1 MFARNTC
8 CTSEAEG
15 KEAGKLLSRTA
26 TPGCPLWFQQG
37 ESGQPRVAV
46 LLESKTA
53 LPPGSRE
60 AGSENHFRGKL
71 RDMKIASLLPS
82 ATEIL
87 FALGLG
93 DEVAGV
99 SHECD
104 FPAEARSKPVLIK
117 SRISH
122 TECAAAI
129 DRQVREFLERGES
142 LYSVDF
148 ELLRAIEPDVIV
160 TQDLCHV
167 CAATPDD
174 LGAALAHL
182 QCQPRVVTLNPH
194 SLADVCAD
202 IRTVGEA
209 TGRAE
214 QANTLVA
221 EFEKEIANVERSVAG
236 LDQPRVLCL
245 EWLDPPYVA
254 GHWVPEMVE
263 RAGGVDVLGHQ
274 GKPSFRVDWEVVVAT
289 RPEVVV
295 IMPCGYSLAAAD
307 ADFRNLSLPQGWKD
321 LPAVRDG
328 RVFVVEA
335 SGYFSRPGPRLA
347 AGLRVLAGA
356 IHSGKQDRLLPFE
369 SEALLA
375 RVATAG

>member
-1 MFARNTC
+1 
-8 CTSEAEG
+8 
-15 KEAGKLLSRTA
+15 
-26 TPGCPLWFQQG
+26 
-37 ESGQPRVAV
+37 
-46 LLESKTA
+46 
-53 LPPGSRE
+53 
-60 AGSENHFRGKL
+60 
-71 RDMKIASLLPS
+71 MKICSLLPS

-93 DEVAGV
+93 DQVAGV

-104 FPAEARSKPVLIK
+104 FPPEARSKPVLIK

-122 TECAAAI
+122 TESAAAI
-129 DRQVREFLERGES
+129 DRQVREFLARGES

-148 ELLRAIEPDVIV
+148 ELLSEIEPDLIV

-182 QCQPRVVTLNPH
+182 QRQPRVVTLNPH

-202 IRTVGEA
+202 IRAVGEA
-209 TGRAE
+209 TGCAE
-214 QANTLVA
+214 QASAVVA
-221 EFEKEIANVERSVAG
+221 EFESGVANVERSVAG
-236 LDQPRVLCL
+236 LDRPCVLCL

-263 RAGGVDVLGHQ
+263 RAGGIDVLGHE
-274 GKPSFRVDWEVVVAT
+274 GKPSFRVDWEAVSAT
-289 RPEVVV
+289 RPEVIL
-295 IMPCGYSLAAAD
+295 IMPCGYTLAAAQNELRD
-307 ADFRNLSLPQGWKD
+307 LPLPPGWND

-328 RVFVVEA
+328 RVFAVEA

-347 AGLRVLAGA
+347 AGLEILAGA
-356 IHSGKQDRLLPFE
+356 IHAGKQNRPPLFE
-369 SEALLA
+369 SVALLA
-375 RVATAG
+375 QVAAAG

>member
-1 MFARNTC
+1 
-8 CTSEAEG
+8 
-15 KEAGKLLSRTA
+15 
-26 TPGCPLWFQQG
+26 
-37 ESGQPRVAV
+37 
-46 LLESKTA
+46 
-53 LPPGSRE
+53 
-60 AGSENHFRGKL
+60 
-71 RDMKIASLLPS
+71 MKICSLLPS

-93 DEVAGV
+93 EQVAGV

-104 FPAEARSKPVLIK
+104 FPPEARSKPVLIK

-122 TECAAAI
+122 TESAAAI

-148 ELLRAIEPDVIV
+148 EMLRAIEPDLIV

-182 QCQPRVVTLNPH
+182 ERQPRVVTLNPH

-202 IRTVGEA
+202 IRAVGEA

-214 QANTLVA
+214 QAKAVVA
-221 EFEKEIANVERSVAG
+221 EFERGITNVERSVAG
-236 LDQPRVLCL
+236 LDRPRVLCL

-263 RAGGVDVLGHQ
+263 RAGGVDVLGRQ
-274 GKPSFRVDWEVVVAT
+274 GKPSYRVEWETVLAA
-289 RPEVVV
+289 RPEVIFVL
-295 IMPCGYSLAAAD
+295 PCGYSLATAEAEL
-307 ADFRNLSLPQGWKD
+307 RNLSLPPGWND

-347 AGLRVLAGA
+347 AGMEIFAAA
-356 IHSGKQDRLLPFE
+356 IHAGKQKRILPFE
-369 SEALLA
+369 SEELIT
-375 RVATAG
+375 RVSAAGV

>member
-1 MFARNTC
+1 MLTR
-8 CTSEAEG
+8 G
-15 KEAGKLLSRTA
+15 KNR
-26 TPGCPLWFQQG
+26 
-37 ESGQPRVAV
+37 
-46 LLESKTA
+46 
-53 LPPGSRE
+53 
-60 AGSENHFRGKL
+60 FRGKL
-71 RDMKIASLLPS
+71 RGMKICSLLPS

-104 FPAEARSKPVLIK
+104 FPAEAKSKPILIR

-122 TECAAAI
+122 TENAAAI

-148 ELLRAIEPDVIV
+148 EKLRATEPDLIV

-174 LGAALAHL
+174 LSAALAHL
-182 QCQPRVVTLNPH
+182 ERQPQIVTLNPH

-202 IRTVGEA
+202 IRAVGEA
-209 TGRAE
+209 TGRSE
-214 QANTLVA
+214 QANALVA
-221 EFEKEIANVERSVAG
+221 EFERGIANVEQSVAG
-236 LDQPRVLCL
+236 LDRPRVLCL

-263 RAGGVDVLGHQ
+263 RAGGVDVLGHA
-274 GKPSFRVDWEVVVAT
+274 GNPSFRLDSETALAA
-289 RPEVVV
+289 RPDVIV
-295 IMPCGYSLAAAD
+295 IMPCGYTLAAAE
-307 ADFRNLSLPQGWKD
+307 AELRGLPLPHGWND

-347 AGLRVLAGA
+347 GGMAVLAGA
-356 IHSGKQDRLLPFE
+356 IHAVKQKTNLPFE
-369 SEALLA
+369 SEELVA
-375 RVATAG
+375 RIAIASR

>member
-1 MFARNTC
+1 LKNSKKFASNICFISNAILYDSHSWLCGAAR
-8 CTSEAEG
+8 AWR
-15 KEAGKLLSRTA
+15 KRTA
-26 TPGCPLWFQQG
+26 KSGCPTTPHPTEL
-37 ESGQPRVAV
+37 
-46 LLESKTA
+46 
-53 LPPGSRE
+53 RE
-60 AGSENHFRGKL
+60 GLRQKKKDQFRGKL
-71 RDMKIASLLPS
+71 RGMKICSLLPS

-93 DEVAGV
+93 EQVAGV

-104 FPAEARSKPVLIK
+104 FPPEARSKPVLIK

-122 TECAAAI
+122 TQSAAAI

-148 ELLRAIEPDVIV
+148 EVLRAIEPDLIV

-182 QCQPRVVTLNPH
+182 QQQPRVVTLNPH

-202 IRTVGEA
+202 IRAVGDA
-209 TGRAE
+209 TGRPE
-214 QANTLVA
+214 QADAVVA
-221 EFEKEIANVERSVAG
+221 EFDRAVANVERSVAG
-236 LDQPRVLCL
+236 LDRPRVLCL

-274 GKPSFRVDWEVVVAT
+274 GKPSFRVEWEAVLAA
-289 RPEVVV
+289 RPEVIVV
-295 IMPCGYSLAAAD
+295 MPCGYSLAAAEKE
-307 ADFRNLSLPQGWKD
+307 FRGLPLPPGWSG

-347 AGLRVLAGA
+347 AGLGVLAEA
-356 IHSGKQDRLLPFE
+356 IHSGKQTRPLPFE

-375 RVATAG
+375 RVAAAS

>member
-1 MFARNTC
+1 
-8 CTSEAEG
+8 
-15 KEAGKLLSRTA
+15 
-26 TPGCPLWFQQG
+26 
-37 ESGQPRVAV
+37 
-46 LLESKTA
+46 
-53 LPPGSRE
+53 
-60 AGSENHFRGKL
+60 
-71 RDMKIASLLPS
+71 MKICSLLPS

-93 DEVAGV
+93 GQVTGV

-104 FPAEARSKPVLIK
+104 FPPEARSKLVLIK
-117 SRISH
+117 SRITH
-122 TECAAAI
+122 KENAAAI
-129 DRQVREFLERGES
+129 DQQVREFLERGES

-148 ELLRAIEPDVIV
+148 ELLRAIEPDLIV

-182 QCQPRVVTLNPH
+182 ERQPRVVTLNPH

-202 IRTVGEA
+202 IRALGEA

-214 QANTLVA
+214 QANVVVA
-221 EFEKEIANVERSVAG
+221 EFEKGIANVERSVTG
-236 LDQPRVLCL
+236 LDRPRVLCL

-263 RAGGVDVLGHQ
+263 RAGGIDVLGHQ
-274 GKPSFRVDWEVVVAT
+274 GKPSFRVDWETVLAA
-289 RPEVVV
+289 RPEVIV
-295 IMPCGYSLAAAD
+295 IMPCGYSLAAAE
-307 ADFRNLSLPQGWKD
+307 AEFRNLPLPHGWKD

-328 RVFVVEA
+328 HVFVVEA

-347 AGLRVLAGA
+347 AGMAVLAGA
-356 IHSGKQDRLLPFE
+356 IHAGKQNHVPTFE
-369 SEALLA
+369 TEALLA
-375 RVATAG
+375 RVASAG

>member
-1 MFARNTC
+1 
-8 CTSEAEG
+8 
-15 KEAGKLLSRTA
+15 
-26 TPGCPLWFQQG
+26 
-37 ESGQPRVAV
+37 
-46 LLESKTA
+46 
-53 LPPGSRE
+53 
-60 AGSENHFRGKL
+60 
-71 RDMKIASLLPS
+71 MKICSLLPS
-82 ATEIL
+82 GTEIL

-93 DEVAGV
+93 DQVAGV

-104 FPAEARSKPVLIK
+104 FPAEGRSKPVLIK

-122 TECAAAI
+122 TESAAAI
-129 DRQVREFLERGES
+129 DRQVREFLARGES

-148 ELLRAIEPDVIV
+148 ELLRAIEPDLIV

-174 LGAALAHL
+174 LGTALAHL
-182 QCQPRVVTLNPH
+182 QRQPRVVTLNPH

-209 TGRAE
+209 TERVE
-214 QANTLVA
+214 QANALVD
-221 EFEKEIANVERSVAG
+221 EFERGIATVERSVAG
-236 LDQPRVLCL
+236 LDRPRVLCL

-274 GKPSFRVDWEVVVAT
+274 GKPSFRVDWEMVLAG
-289 RPEVVV
+289 RPEVIV
-295 IMPCGYSLAAAD
+295 IMPCGYSLAAAE
-307 ADFRNLSLPQGWKD
+307 AEFRKLPLPRGWKD
-321 LPAVRDG
+321 LPAVRDD

-347 AGLRVLAGA
+347 AGLGVLTDA
-356 IHSGKQDRLLPFE
+356 IHAGRQKNLPPFE

-375 RVATAG
+375 RVAAAG

>member
-1 MFARNTC
+1 M
-8 CTSEAEG
+8 
-15 KEAGKLLSRTA
+15 
-26 TPGCPLWFQQG
+26 
-37 ESGQPRVAV
+37 
-46 LLESKTA
+46 
-53 LPPGSRE
+53 
-60 AGSENHFRGKL
+60 
-71 RDMKIASLLPS
+71 LPS

-93 DEVAGV
+93 DQVAGV

-104 FPAEARSKPVLIK
+104 FPQEARTKPVLIK
-117 SRISH
+117 SRILH
-122 TECAAAI
+122 TESAAAI

-148 ELLRAIEPDVIV
+148 ELLRAIEPDIIV

-182 QCQPRVVTLNPH
+182 ERQPRIVTLNPH

-202 IRTVGEA
+202 IRAVGDA
-209 TGRAE
+209 TGCSERSDVV
-214 QANTLVA
+214 VA
-221 EFEKEIANVERSVAG
+221 EFDKEIANVERSVLG
-236 LDQPRVLCL
+236 LHRPRVLCL

-263 RAGGVDVLGHQ
+263 RAGGVDVLGHP
-274 GKPSFRVDWEVVVAT
+274 GKPSFRVDWEIALLA
-289 RPEVVV
+289 RPEVIVV
-295 IMPCGYSLAAAD
+295 MPCGYRLAAAE
-307 ADFRNLSLPQGWKD
+307 AEFRSLPLPHGWND

-347 AGLRVLAGA
+347 HGLAVLAGA
-356 IHSGKQDRLLPFE
+356 IHAGSQNRELRFE
-369 SEALLA
+369 SNEFIA
-375 RVATAG
+375 RVAAAGR

>member
-1 MFARNTC
+1 MAVPAQFR
-8 CTSEAEG
+8 
-15 KEAGKLLSRTA
+15 
-26 TPGCPLWFQQG
+26 QG
-37 ESGQPRVAV
+37 ENGQPGVAV
-46 LLESKTA
+46 LLKSQMNP
-53 LPPGSRE
+53 PPGNKE
-60 AGSENHFRGKL
+60 TGIENHFRGKL
-71 RDMKIASLLPS
+71 RDMKICSLLPS

-93 DEVAGV
+93 DQVAGV

-104 FPAEARSKPVLIK
+104 FPPEAKSKTILIK
-117 SRISH
+117 SRITH
-122 TECAAAI
+122 TESAAAI

-142 LYSVDF
+142 LYSVNF
-148 ELLRAIEPDVIV
+148 ELLRAIEPDLIV

-182 QCQPRVVTLNPH
+182 ERQPRVVTLNPH

-209 TGRAE
+209 TGRIA
-214 QANTLVA
+214 QADTVIA
-221 EFEKEIANVERSVAG
+221 EFEKGIVAVERSVAG
-236 LDQPRVLCL
+236 LGRPRVLCL

-263 RAGGVDVLGHQ
+263 RAGGADVLGLA
-274 GKPSFRVDWEVVVAT
+274 GKPSFRVEWEAAIAA
-289 RPEVVV
+289 RPEVIV
-295 IMPCGYSLAAAD
+295 IMPCGYSLAEAEAE
-307 ADFRNLSLPQGWKD
+307 FRELALPAGWND
-321 LPAVRDG
+321 LPAARDG

-347 AGLRVLAGA
+347 GGVRVLAEA
-356 IHSGKQDRLLPFE
+356 IHAGKRKLDPAFE
-369 SEALLA
+369 SDVLLS
-375 RVATAG
+375 RVAAAV